1 MESNRN
7 CGGGLPCV
15 SPTNNEKPSKT
26 SNMQKS
32 NQLLYSKDRV
42 DETAIVIVSH
52 VMF

>member
-7 CGGGLPCV
+7 CSGGLPCV
-15 SPTNNEKPSKT
+15 SPTNNKKPSKT

-32 NQLLYSKDRV
+32 NQLVYSKDRA

-52 VMF
+52 DMF